1 MMPLS
6 AFTTWPPRPTVLS
19 FSAILPA
26 TTSATVL
33 ASLALALAT
42 FFFSAGAAAFGGGG
56 TIGPCGMAAAA
67 ADAVESTIGPKTS
80 PSQRGAC
87 ASSTPMRLPSV
98 LMREPTSG
106 MGRPGSSTFQ

>member
-1 MMPLS
+1 
-6 AFTTWPPRPTVLS
+6 
-19 FSAILPA
+19 
-26 TTSATVL
+26 
-33 ASLALALAT
+33 
-42 FFFSAGAAAFGGGG
+42 
-56 TIGPCGMAAAA
+56 MAAAA